1 MNEKQE
7 GFELINTIIFDVG
20 MVLVHFRWKEYMEE
34 FNFPEHVKNEVIRA
48 TFQSKEW
55 NEFDRSLRSD
65 DEIIQ
70 SFIQNAPDYE
80 NEIRQ
85 VVQNLGNTIVT
96 YDYTKSWI
104 KKLKEKGYRIY
115 ILSNYARWT
124 YKLTKKQLDFLK
136 ACDGALFSFEVNKIK
151 PEAEIF
157 HILTKR
163 FDINPKTAVFLDD
176 NMDNIEA
183 AKALGF
189 STIHFSSQKKAV
201 EELEKL
207 FFQTEI

>member
-1 MNEKQE
+1 M
-7 GFELINTIIFDVG
+7 INTIVFDVG

-34 FNFPEHVKNEVIRA
+34 FNFPEHVKNAVIKA

-55 NEFDRSLRSD
+55 NEFDRSILTD

-70 SFIQNAPDYE
+70 SFIQNAPACE
-80 NEIRQ
+80 KEIRQ
-85 VVQNLGNTIVT
+85 VIANLGNTIVT

-104 KKLKEKGYRIY
+104 KELKEAGFRIF
-115 ILSNYARWT
+115 ILSNYARMT
-124 YKLTKKQLDFLK
+124 YELTRKQLDFIE
-136 ACDGALFSFEVNKIK
+136 ACDGALFSFEVNAIK

-163 FDINPKTAVFLDD
+163 FDIEPKNAVFLDD
-176 NMDNIEA
+176 NIDNIEA

-189 STIHFSSQKKAV
+189 STIHFTSKEKAV

-207 FFQTEI
+207 L

>member
-1 MNEKQE
+1 M
-7 GFELINTIIFDVG
+7 INTIIFDVG

-34 FNFPEHVKNEVIRA
+34 FNFPEHVKNKVIRA
-48 TFQSKEW
+48 TFLSKEW
-55 NEFDRSLRSD
+55 NEFDRSLLSD

-70 SFIQNAPDYE
+70 SFIKNAPAYE
-80 NEIRQ
+80 KEIRQ
-85 VVQNLGNTIVT
+85 VMQNLGNSIVT
-96 YDYTKSWI
+96 YDYTKTWI
-104 KKLKEKGYRIY
+104 KELKEAGFRIF

-124 YKLTKKQLDFLK
+124 YELTRKQLDFLK

-163 FDINPKTAVFLDD
+163 FDIDPEKAVFLDD
-176 NMDNIEA
+176 NRNNIEA

-189 STIHFSSQKKAV
+189 ATILFTSQNKAV

-207 FFQTEI
+207 FSQG